1 MTHLATFLA
10 GITLVTSL
18 FAQGAKPQVKP
29 KPQVAKGAAALQ
41 GTWAVSSVNGEEPTP
56 GNELTLTFEGN
67 KYHQTY
73 GGKVNER
80 GTFTV
85 DAAKKPMTIDLSIAE
100 GSDAGKTQL
109 GVFEVTG
116 DAMRMTFNTPGSTE
130 RPASLTAGSLIV
142 AAKRSKK

>member
-85 DAAKKPMTIDLSIAE
+85 DAAKKPMTDRARASSPRAISAVAVGMTTMPIPRIRLVN
-100 GSDAGKTQL
+100 GSKIL
-109 GVFEVTG
+109 FP
-116 DAMRMTFNTPGSTE
+116 MS
-130 RPASLTAGSLIV
+130 
-142 AAKRSKK
+142 